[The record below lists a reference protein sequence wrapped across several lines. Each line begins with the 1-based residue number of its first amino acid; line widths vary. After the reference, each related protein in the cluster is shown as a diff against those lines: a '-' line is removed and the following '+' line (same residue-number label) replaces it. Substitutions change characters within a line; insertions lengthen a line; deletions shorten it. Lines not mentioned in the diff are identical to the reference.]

1 LTPAWPW
8 VGAAEEGLRGGAEC
22 DHTEHTFES
31 TLHILKDWN
40 CRLHRTAGLVNCDP
54 VVIFEAFDV
63 AGRAVRLRSE
73 QVGRQTL
80 WWMGSAFAA
89 NAVLAAIV
97 LAVFGAGTLGTV
109 DALQT
114 TARFSFLVFWLAYAS
129 GGLALLVRPAA
140 KFLRRHGRDLG
151 LAFAAAHLVHIL
163 MVVWLCWIGATP
175 GRAVF
180 IFFVPPAVVLYVLA
194 LFSIPTLQ
202 QRLGRTL
209 WTVLRTVGMTYIAYA
224 FASDFVVAP
233 FGGDTTHVL
242 RYAPFAILS
251 VAGPV
256 LCALSFA
263 PSLRRYFLQSKRG

>member
-1 LTPAWPW
+1 M
-8 VGAAEEGLRGGAEC
+8 
-22 DHTEHTFES
+22 
-31 TLHILKDWN
+31 
-40 CRLHRTAGLVNCDP
+40 
-54 VVIFEAFDV
+54 VIFEAFDV
-63 AGRAVRLRSE
+63 AGRAVRVRSE

-114 TARFSFLVFWLAYAS
+114 TARFSFLLFWLAYAS
-129 GGLALLVRPAA
+129 GGLALLIRPAA
-140 KFLRRHGRDLG
+140 KFLRRHGRDFG

-175 GRAVF
+175 GMGVF
-180 IFFVPPAVVLYVLA
+180 IIFVPPAVVLYVLA
-194 LFSIPTLQ
+194 VFSIPTLQ

-209 WTVLRTVGMTYIAYA
+209 WTVLRTVGMTYIACA
-224 FASDFVVAP
+224 FAYDFVRAP
-233 FGGDTTHVL
+233 FAGDTTHVL

>member
-1 LTPAWPW
+1 M
-8 VGAAEEGLRGGAEC
+8 
-22 DHTEHTFES
+22 
-31 TLHILKDWN
+31 
-40 CRLHRTAGLVNCDP
+40 
-54 VVIFEAFDV
+54 VIFEAFDV
-63 AGRAVRLRSE
+63 AGRAVRVRSE

-97 LAVFGAGTLGTV
+97 LAVFGAGKLGTV

-114 TARFSFLVFWLAYAS
+114 TARFSFLLFWLAYAS
-129 GGLALLVRPAA
+129 GGLALLIRPAA
-140 KFLRRHGRDLG
+140 KFLRRHGRDFG
-151 LAFAAAHLVHIL
+151 LAFAAAHLVHTRF

-175 GRAVF
+175 GIGVF
-180 IFFVPPAVVLYVLA
+180 IFFVPPAVVLYVLT

-224 FASDFVVAP
+224 FAKDFVRSAP

>member
-1 LTPAWPW
+1 M
-8 VGAAEEGLRGGAEC
+8 
-22 DHTEHTFES
+22 
-31 TLHILKDWN
+31 
-40 CRLHRTAGLVNCDP
+40 
-54 VVIFEAFDV
+54 VIFEVFDV
-63 AGRAVRLRSE
+63 AGRAVRVRSE

-80 WWMGSAFAA
+80 RWMGSAFAA

-97 LAVFGAGTLGTV
+97 LAVFGAGKLGTV

-114 TARFSFLVFWLAYAS
+114 TARFSFLLFWLAYAS
-129 GGLALLVRPAA
+129 GGLALLIRPAA
-140 KFLRRHGRDLG
+140 GFLRRHGRDFG

-175 GRAVF
+175 GMGVF
-180 IFFVPPAVVLYVLA
+180 VFFVPPAVVLYVLV

-202 QRLGRTL
+202 QRLGRTR

-224 FASDFVVAP
+224 FAYDFVRAP

-263 PSLRRYFLQSKRG
+263 PSLRRYFLQSKSG

>member
-1 LTPAWPW
+1 MRA
-8 VGAAEEGLRGGAEC
+8 GA
-22 DHTEHTFES
+22 TT
-31 TLHILKDWN
+31 
-40 CRLHRTAGLVNCDP
+40 V
-54 VVIFEAFDV
+54 
-63 AGRAVRLRSE
+63 
-73 QVGRQTL
+73 L

-109 DALQT
+109 DALQI
-114 TARFSFLVFWLAYAS
+114 TARFSFLLFWLAYAS
-129 GGLALLVRPAA
+129 GGLALLIRPAA
-140 KFLRRHGRDLG
+140 EFLRRHGRDFG
-151 LAFAAAHLVHIL
+151 LAFAAAHLLHIG

-175 GRAVF
+175 QMRVF
-180 IFFVPPAVVLYVLA
+180 VFFVPPLVVVYVLA

-224 FASDFVVAP
+224 FAYDFVFVSAP

-242 RYAPFAILS
+242 MYAPFAILS
-251 VAGPV
+251 AAGPV

-263 PSLRRYFLQSKRG
+263 PSLRRYFFSPADSCPDVATEARRHHHRSRQPSASSVNVRASR